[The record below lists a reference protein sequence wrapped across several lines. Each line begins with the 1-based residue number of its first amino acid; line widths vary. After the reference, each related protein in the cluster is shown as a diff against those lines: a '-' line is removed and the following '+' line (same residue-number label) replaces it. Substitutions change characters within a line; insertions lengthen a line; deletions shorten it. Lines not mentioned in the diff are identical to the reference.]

1 MTVFQSAAAGLGIIT
16 TKARASADYLREPD
30 HCLWVEPRNPKML
43 SERILFLADHPE
55 VLARMSRNNQ
65 QMAKNFSTEK
75 VTDEYLR
82 LLRRIARI
90 EQTRDD
96 TI

>member
-16 TKARASADYLREPD
+16 TKARASADHLREPD

-43 SERILFLADHPE
+43 SEKILFLINHPE
-55 VLARMSRNNQ
+55 VLGQMSRNNRELA
-65 QMAKNFSTEK
+65 MSFSTEK

-82 LLRRIARI
+82 IFAEISASDQERH
-90 EQTRDD
+90 
-96 TI
+96 

>member
-16 TKARASADYLREPD
+16 TRVRAAADYLREPE

-43 SERILFLADHPE
+43 SEKILFLVDHPE
-55 VLARMSRNNQ
+55 VLERMSRNNQ
-65 QMAKNFSTEK
+65 ELAKSFSSEK

-82 LLRRIARI
+82 IFSEISR
-90 EQTRDD
+90 TR
-96 TI
+96 